1 MLMALRSTGEILVTN
16 DGATILKAIALDNAA
31 AKVLVNISKVQ
42 DDEVG
47 DGTTSVTVL
56 AAELLREAEK
66 LVDRKIHP
74 QTIIEGYRIASKAAL
89 AALEETAVDRTQ
101 DMETFR
107 NDLHSIARTTLS
119 SKVLSQDRGHFATL
133 ACDAVLRLKGSTD
146 LSHIQVIKKAGGKLS
161 DSYLDEGFILDK
173 KIGVNQPKRLEN
185 AKILVANTPMDTDK
199 VKIFGARV
207 KVESTGKLAELEK
220 AEREKMRAK
229 VERIKAHGINCFVN
243 RQLIYNWPEQLFT
256 EAGMVSIEHAD
267 FDGIERL
274 ALVTGGEI
282 TSTFENPEQVQL
294 GHCDSIEEV
303 IIGEDTLIKFGGT
316 AAGQACTIVLRGA
329 TEQLLDEAER
339 SLHDALAVLSQTV
352 KDPRVALGGGSAEM
366 VMSKAA
372 EQAAQNTTGKKQMA
386 VDSFAHALK
395 QLPTILADNAGLD
408 SSDLVTR
415 LRQAIN
421 SGATSSGLDL
431 LTPGGG
437 IGDMREMGVV
447 ESYRLKRAVV
457 SSASEAAEVRFL
469 GGLYGSMAN
478 GVCSCFFGWTISS
491 ARHPVDGRGCK
502 LLGTGVHCSGFGEG
516 GENGFNHREK
526 QESTRSFHCTGCGR
540 CRPIVVRASTTTDC
554 RIGKPCLGPGRRN
567 MSGPGNAQVYSGR
580 IKHIIT

>member
-1 MLMALRSTGEILVTN
+1 MIYIFDRSTGEIMVTN

-66 LVDRKIHP
+66 LVEQKIHP
-74 QTIIEGYRIASKAAL
+74 QTIIEGYRIASRAAL
-89 AALEETAVDRTQ
+89 AALEEVAVDRSE
-101 DMETFR
+101 DKAAFR
-107 NDLHSIARTTLS
+107 KDLHAIARTTLS
-119 SKVLSQDRGHFATL
+119 SKVLSQDREKFASL

-146 LSHIQVIKKAGGKLS
+146 LSHIQVIKKPGGKLS

-173 KIGVNQPKRLEN
+173 KIGVNQPKRLEK
-185 AKILVANTPMDTDK
+185 AKILVANTAMDTDK
-199 VKIFGARV
+199 IKIFGARV

-220 AEREKMRAK
+220 AEREKMKAK
-229 VERIKAHGINCFVN
+229 VEKIKAHGINCFVN

-256 EAGMVSIEHAD
+256 DAGIVSIEHAD

-274 ALVTGGEI
+274 AMVTGGEI
-282 TSTFENPEQVQL
+282 ASTFEHPELVKL
-294 GHCDSIEEV
+294 GQCDVIEEV
-303 IIGEDTLIKFGGT
+303 IIGEDTLIKFSGV
-316 AAGQACTIVLRGA
+316 AAGEACTIVLRGA

-352 KDPRVALGGGSAEM
+352 REPKATLGGGCAEM
-366 VMSKAA
+366 VMSRAV
-372 EQAAQNTTGKKQMA
+372 ELTAQKTVGKKQIA

-415 LRQAIN
+415 LRMAIN
-421 SGATSSGLDL
+421 SGQTTSGLDL

-437 IGDMREMGVV
+437 IVDMRELGVV
-447 ESYRLKRAVV
+447 ESYKLKRAVV
-457 SSASEAAEVRFL
+457 SSASEAAEVRI
-469 GGLYGSMAN
+469 
-478 GVCSCFFGWTISS
+478 FF
-491 ARHPVDGRGCK
+491 
-502 LLGTGVHCSGFGEG
+502 F
-516 GENGFNHREK
+516 
-526 QESTRSFHCTGCGR
+526 
-540 CRPIVVRASTTTDC
+540 
-554 RIGKPCLGPGRRN
+554 RN
-567 MSGPGNAQVYSGR
+567 MLFVGR
-580 IKHIIT
+580 AC